1 MTIMDYSYLAKTKEI
16 YSMILGEYEKLDEE
30 GILVIEYT
38 GFVRDLN
45 LYHLFGWYI
54 NYGNQNSK
62 YHHDNRYFVYD
73 ELIELLKNSNI
84 EFIDNHISTETIKE
98 QFEKSESLKYSFQR
112 DSETTSRIY
121 LASRVKE
128 KIKTRELKR

>member
-1 MTIMDYSYLAKTKEI
+1 MDYSYLAKTKEI
-16 YSMILGEYEKLDEE
+16 YSMILGEYEKLDQE

-38 GFVRDLN
+38 GFVRDLK

-62 YHHDNRYFVYD
+62 YHHDMRYFIYD

-98 QFEKSESLKYSFQR
+98 QFEKSESLNYSFQR
-112 DSETTSRIY
+112 DFEITSRIY

>member
-1 MTIMDYSYLAKTKEI
+1 MDYSYLAKTKEI

-62 YHHDNRYFVYD
+62 YHHDMRHFIYD
-73 ELIELLKNSNI
+73 ELIELLNNSNI
-84 EFIDNHISTETIKE
+84 EFIDNHISTEAIKE
-98 QFEKSESLKYSFQR
+98 QFEKSELLKYSFQR
-112 DSETTSRIY
+112 DFETTSRIY
-121 LASRVKE
+121 LANRVKE
-128 KIKTRELKR
+128 KIKIVCK